1 MTDFFANSAFL
12 GLGVWAIFSGRENF
26 QSGVEIA
33 CAAVGLI
40 LLHKIEGHLY
50 NQTVLMVADEGD
62 EVEYQE
68 HPDFPLDLD

>member
-12 GLGVWAIFSGRENF
+12 GIGVFAIFLISDSPEKSVLISILGVAI
-26 QSGVEIA
+26 
-33 CAAVGLI
+33 L

-50 NQTVLMVADEGD
+50 NQTVLMVADESD